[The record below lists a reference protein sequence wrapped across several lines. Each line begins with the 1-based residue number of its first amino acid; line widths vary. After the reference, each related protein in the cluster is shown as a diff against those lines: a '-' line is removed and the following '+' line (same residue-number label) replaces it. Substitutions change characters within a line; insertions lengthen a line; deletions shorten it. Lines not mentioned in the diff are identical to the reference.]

1 MTHAS
6 NGQLGEEVYN
16 PMTHLFDPLTIR
28 DITFANRVFVSPMC
42 QYSSTDGYANDWHFV
57 HLGSR
62 AVGGAGLVLTEA
74 TAVLPEGRISPD
86 DLGVWMDEHI
96 EPLAR
101 IARFIHEQGGVAGMQ
116 LAHAGRKASTYRP
129 WAGHGMVPESEGGW
143 NNVIAPSALAF
154 ADEYPMPRALSVD
167 GIKNIVSA
175 FAAAARR
182 ACEAGFR
189 VIEIHAAHGYLI
201 HEFLSPLSNQR
212 TDIYGGSF
220 ENRTRVLREI
230 VAAVRGSW
238 LERAPLFVRISATDR
253 FDGGWD
259 IEQSV
264 ELALQLKELGADL
277 IDCSSGGNVA
287 HARIPAGPGYQAPFA
302 EQIRREAN
310 ILTGAVGMITS
321 PIQAEHIIGTGQAD
335 AVIIARE
342 LLRDPYWP
350 LRAARELGQPISWP
364 AQYLR
369 AALEG
374 SQARVAVGLKN
385 LESCFEEQ
393 HAIPER

>member
-1 MTHAS
+1 
-6 NGQLGEEVYN
+6 
-16 PMTHLFDPLTIR
+16 MTHLFNPLAIR

-42 QYSSTDGYANDWHFV
+42 QYSSTNGYASDWHFV

-62 AVGGAGLVLTEA
+62 AVGGAALVLTEA
-74 TAVLPEGRISPD
+74 TAVVPEGRISPQ
-86 DLGVWMDEHI
+86 DLGIWKDDHI

-101 IARFIHEQGGVAGMQ
+101 VVRFIHEQGSVAGMQ
-116 LAHAGRKASTYRP
+116 LAHAGRKASTYAP
-129 WAGHGMVPESEGGW
+129 WAGHGTVPESNGGW
-143 NNVIAPSALAF
+143 NNVVAPSALPF
-154 ADEYPMPRALSVD
+154 TDGYPMPRALSID

-212 TDIYGGSF
+212 TDAYGGSF
-220 ENRTRVLREI
+220 ENRTRILRET
-230 VAAVRGSW
+230 VATVRGAW
-238 LERAPLFVRISATDR
+238 PERAPLFVRISATDWI
-253 FDGGWD
+253 DGGWD

-264 ELALQLKELGADL
+264 ELARQLKELGADL
-277 IDCSSGGNVA
+277 IDCSSGGNA
-287 HARIPAGPGYQAPFA
+287 EQDRIPAGPGYQAPFA

-321 PIQAEHIIGTGQAD
+321 PIQAEHIIGTRQAA

-342 LLRDPYWP
+342 LWIG
-350 LRAARELGQPISWP
+350 RAH
-364 AQYLR
+364 
-369 AALEG
+369 
-374 SQARVAVGLKN
+374 V
-385 LESCFEEQ
+385 
-393 HAIPER
+393 